1 MPVPSRGLAFPGIVV
16 GSDDEEG
23 DGMPA
28 MESVL
33 QGDPEVGEALV
44 ALMSERDGL
53 REFGARVLAL
63 AANSL
68 MSAEADAM
76 CGASLGERGDARVNS
91 RNGCRPRSLKVSVG
105 DLELEIPKL
114 RHGTCYPGPILE
126 RWGRV
131 DASLAALVVEA
142 HANGASTRDMSL
154 LAQSLGA
161 SAMSSSEA
169 SRLAASLDA
178 QVAEL
183 RSRDLGDRRRC
194 CLWVG
199 ATYARCRVEGRSV
212 LQAAV
217 TAIALDEDGRKR
229 LVGPDCVDAEPC
241 DDGLASLAP
250 VKARGLSCL
259 VPCASDDHRGLV
271 RALSEAFQG
280 VAWQRRT
287 AHLQRSLSRAA
298 RRRAGEAL
306 ARELAKAAFA
316 QADALFARAVCPLAC
331 EAMGEAGED
340 AAAELMEGA
349 REGAQQHLS
358 LPREH
363 WRYVRANDAQER
375 ANREVKRRYRSVQSF
390 PSRASLVRLVGA
402 VMLEEEGAWGHHR
415 VLSPESAA
423 RAWERPEPPA
433 PDGSLAR
440 AIAEAEQRAREIVG
454 SMVDRH
460 AAKG

>member
-33 QGDPEVGEALV
+33 QGDPEAGEALV

-76 CGASLGERGDARVNS
+76 CGASLGERSDARVNS
-91 RNGCRPRSLKVSVG
+91 RNGCRPRSLKASVG

-114 RHGTCYPGPILE
+114 RHGTCCPEPILE

-161 SAMSSSEA
+161 SAMSSSEV

-194 CLWVG
+194 CLRVG

-212 LQAAV
+212 SQAAV
-217 TAIALDEDGRKR
+217 TAIALDGDGRKR

-241 DDGLASLAP
+241 GDWLAFLAP
-250 VKARGLSCL
+250 VKARGLSGL
-259 VPCASDDHRGLV
+259 MPCASDDHRGLV

-280 VAWQRRT
+280 VAW
-287 AHLQRSLSRAA
+287 AA

-306 ARELAKAAFA
+306 VRELAKAAFA
-316 QADALFARAVCPLAC
+316 QADALLARAVCPLAC
-331 EAMGEAGED
+331 EAMREAGED

-349 REGAQQHLS
+349 REDAQQHLS

-363 WRYVRANDAQER
+363 WRHVRANDAQER
-375 ANREVKRRYRSVQSF
+375 ANREIKRRCRPVQSF

-402 VMLEEEGAWGHHR
+402 VMLEEEDAWGHHR

-423 RAWERPEPPA
+423 RAWEGPEPPA

-440 AIAEAEQRAREIVG
+440 AIAEAEQRARETVG

>member
-1 MPVPSRGLAFPGIVV
+1 
-16 GSDDEEG
+16 
-23 DGMPA
+23 MPA

-33 QGDPEVGEALV
+33 QGDPEAGEALV
-44 ALMSERDGL
+44 ALMSECDGL

-91 RNGCRPRSLKVSVG
+91 RNGCRPRSLKASVG

-114 RHGTCYPGPILE
+114 RHGTCCPEPILE

-161 SAMSSSEA
+161 SAMSSSEV

-194 CLWVG
+194 CLWAG
-199 ATYARCRVEGRSV
+199 ATYARCRVEGCSV
-212 LQAAV
+212 SQAAV

-241 DDGLASLAP
+241 DDGLAFLAP

-298 RRRAGEAL
+298 RR
-306 ARELAKAAFA
+306 K
-316 QADALFARAVCPLAC
+316 
-331 EAMGEAGED
+331 AGED

-375 ANREVKRRYRSVQSF
+375 ANREVKRRYRSVQSL

-440 AIAEAEQRAREIVG
+440 AIAEAEQRAREVVG

>member
-1 MPVPSRGLAFPGIVV
+1 
-16 GSDDEEG
+16 
-23 DGMPA
+23 MPA

-33 QGDPEVGEALV
+33 QGDPEAGEALV

-76 CGASLGERGDARVNS
+76 CGASLGERSDARVNS
-91 RNGCRPRSLKVSVG
+91 RNGCRPRSLKASVG

-114 RHGTCYPGPILE
+114 RHGTCCPEPILE

-212 LQAAV
+212 SQAAV

-241 DDGLASLAP
+241 DDGLAFLAP
-250 VKARGLSCL
+250 VKARGLSGL
-259 VPCASDDHRGLV
+259 MPCASDDHRGLV

-280 VAWQRRT
+280 VAWQRRA
-287 AHLQRSLSRAA
+287 AHLQRSFSRAA
-298 RRRAGEAL
+298 RRR
-306 ARELAKAAFA
+306 
-316 QADALFARAVCPLAC
+316 
-331 EAMGEAGED
+331 AGED

-363 WRYVRANDAQER
+363 WRYVRANDVQEH
-375 ANREVKRRYRSVQSF
+375 ANREIKRRYRSVQSF

-402 VMLEEEGAWGHHR
+402 VMLEEEDAWGHHR

-423 RAWERPEPPA
+423 RAWEGPEPPA

-440 AIAEAEQRAREIVG
+440 AIAEAERRARETVG

>member
-1 MPVPSRGLAFPGIVV
+1 
-16 GSDDEEG
+16 
-23 DGMPA
+23 
-28 MESVL
+28 
-33 QGDPEVGEALV
+33 
-44 ALMSERDGL
+44 
-53 REFGARVLAL
+53 
-63 AANSL
+63 
-68 MSAEADAM
+68 M

-194 CLWVG
+194 CPW
-199 ATYARCRVEGRSV
+199 ADAAYARCRVEGRSV
-212 LQAAV
+212 SQAAV

-229 LVGPDCVDAEPC
+229 LVGPDCVDTEPC
-241 DDGLASLAP
+241 GDWLAFLAP
-250 VKARGLSCL
+250 VKARGLSGL

-280 VAWQRRT
+280 VAWRRRA

-316 QADALFARAVCPLAC
+316 QVDALLARAVCPLAC
-331 EAMGEAGED
+331 EAMREAGED
-340 AAAELMEGA
+340 AAAELMEGGRTPSSTCRCPASTGATCGPTTPRSAPTA
-349 REGAQQHLS
+349 RSRGATARCS
-358 LPREH
+358 
-363 WRYVRANDAQER
+363 
-375 ANREVKRRYRSVQSF
+375 RS
-390 PSRASLVRLVGA
+390 PPG
-402 VMLEEEGAWGHHR
+402 
-415 VLSPESAA
+415 
-423 RAWERPEPPA
+423 RAWSAWWGPSCSRRRAPGGTTGCSRRSRRRGRGRGPSPRPRRLAGARHRGGGAAGPGDRGV
-433 PDGSLAR
+433 DG
-440 AIAEAEQRAREIVG
+440 
-454 SMVDRH
+454 
-460 AAKG
+460 

>member
-1 MPVPSRGLAFPGIVV
+1 
-16 GSDDEEG
+16 
-23 DGMPA
+23 MPA

-33 QGDPEVGEALV
+33 QGDPEAGEALV

-76 CGASLGERGDARVNS
+76 CGASLGERSDARVNS
-91 RNGCRPRSLKVSVG
+91 RNGCRPRSLKASVG

-114 RHGTCYPGPILE
+114 RHGTCCPEPILE

-169 SRLAASLDA
+169 SRLAVSLDA

-212 LQAAV
+212 SQAAV

-241 DDGLASLAP
+241 DDGLAFLAP
-250 VKARGLSCL
+250 VKAG
-259 VPCASDDHRGLV
+259 A
-271 RALSEAFQG
+271 
-280 VAWQRRT
+280 
-287 AHLQRSLSRAA
+287 SRAWC
-298 RRRAGEAL
+298 RAPPTTTEGSCAP
-306 ARELAKAAFA
+306 
-316 QADALFARAVCPLAC
+316 CP
-331 EAMGEAGED
+331 
-340 AAAELMEGA
+340 
-349 REGAQQHLS
+349 R
-358 LPREH
+358 
-363 WRYVRANDAQER
+363 
-375 ANREVKRRYRSVQSF
+375 
-390 PSRASLVRLVGA
+390 PSRASPGRGARPTCSAASPGRRGGGRVRRWRA
-402 VMLEEEGAWGHHR
+402 SWR
-415 VLSPESAA
+415 RPPSPRPTPSSPERSARSPA
-423 RAWERPEPPA
+423 RRWGRRGRMPPR
-433 PDGSLAR
+433 S
-440 AIAEAEQRAREIVG
+440 
-454 SMVDRH
+454 
-460 AAKG
+460 